1 MVLLP
6 MSREQIKNEPR
17 EWLAMRDGRIV
28 RVRTMASLTDRPGK
42 AVSELVP
49 WNSPRAH
56 PVLARLCACG
66 APRLGG
72 AQSCGS
78 TACVARLWQVR

>member
-1 MVLLP
+1 MAA
-6 MSREQIKNEPR
+6 QDEPR
-17 EWLAMRDGRIV
+17 EWLASRDGRIV
-28 RVRTMASLTDRPGK
+28 RVRTMDTLTDQPGE

-56 PVLARLCACG
+56 PVLPPLCACG

-78 TACVARLWQVR
+78 TACVARLWQAR